1 MEIQIFNPTQAQPL
15 PEISWN
21 YAELKQQ
28 LEAGLANY
36 KGLAYSDDQ
45 IGEAKKDRAKLNK
58 LADAI
63 DGKRKEMKA
72 LYLRPY
78 EAFEAQ
84 AKELVGMVKATVRE
98 IDDQVKAYE
107 AARKEEK
114 LRAIQEQYRAMI
126 GDLAELAPYERLHN
140 PRWLNA
146 TAGMGAICQE
156 LGNKIDRIT
165 AGLTAIDGLQLPPE
179 LAGPV
184 KAIFLRRFDLP
195 ETKPFKEYSRGMKMK
210 LALAV
215 ALSHKAKLLLLD
227 EATGGLDPLAR
238 DELIGE
244 LSRFISDGEH
254 AILLFSHI
262 VSDIEKLCGRVAF
275 LHKGRLILSE
285 EKEALL
291 AAHPGQTL
299 EEIILDITRKERAL

>member
-156 LGNKIDRIT
+156 LGYKIDRIT

-184 KAIFLRRFDLP
+184 KAIFLRDFDLAA
-195 ETKPFKEYSRGMKMK
+195 
-210 LALAV
+210 ALAEKDR
-215 ALSHKAKLLLLD
+215 LQRQQ
-227 EATGGLDPLAR
+227 EELAR
-238 DELIGE
+238 YEAVRAAQANQMPPAAPAAPTAPIATQ
-244 LSRFISDGEH
+244 SAPRP
-254 AILLFSHI
+254 
-262 VSDIEKLCGRVAF
+262 
-275 LHKGRLILSE
+275 E
-285 EKEALL
+285 ESPTA
-291 AAHPGQTL
+291 
-299 EEIILDITRKERAL
+299 EEIFTVDFRIRATRVQLQGLKQSMINLGIKPERN

>member
-184 KAIFLRRFDLP
+184 KAILLRDFDLAA
-195 ETKPFKEYSRGMKMK
+195 
-210 LALAV
+210 ALAEKDR
-215 ALSHKAKLLLLD
+215 LQRQQ
-227 EATGGLDPLAR
+227 EELAR
-238 DELIGE
+238 YEAVRAAQANQMPPAAPAAPTAPIATQ
-244 LSRFISDGEH
+244 SAPRP
-254 AILLFSHI
+254 
-262 VSDIEKLCGRVAF
+262 
-275 LHKGRLILSE
+275 E
-285 EKEALL
+285 ESPTA
-291 AAHPGQTL
+291 
-299 EEIILDITRKERAL
+299 EEIFTVDFRIRATRVQLQGLKQSMINLGIKPERI

>member
-184 KAIFLRRFDLP
+184 KAIFLRDFDLAA
-195 ETKPFKEYSRGMKMK
+195 
-210 LALAV
+210 ALAEKDR
-215 ALSHKAKLLLLD
+215 LQRRQ
-227 EATGGLDPLAR
+227 EELAR
-238 DELIGE
+238 YEAVRAAQANQMPPAAPAAPTAPIATQ
-244 LSRFISDGEH
+244 SAPRP
-254 AILLFSHI
+254 
-262 VSDIEKLCGRVAF
+262 
-275 LHKGRLILSE
+275 E
-285 EKEALL
+285 ESPTA
-291 AAHPGQTL
+291 
-299 EEIILDITRKERAL
+299 EEIFTVDFRIRATRVQLQGLKQSMINLGIKPERI

>member
-36 KGLAYSDDQ
+36 KGLAYGDDQ
-45 IGEAKKDRAKLNK
+45 IGDAKKDRARLNK

-72 LYLRPY
+72 LYLQPY

-84 AKELVGMVKATVRE
+84 AKELVGMVKVTVKE

-107 AARKEEK
+107 AEKKRKKQE
-114 LRAIQEQYRAMI
+114 AIMAQYRAMI
-126 GDLAELAPYERLHN
+126 GELAELVPYERLHN
-140 PRWLNA
+140 PRWLNV

-156 LGNKIDRIT
+156 LGGKIDRIA
-165 AGLTAIDGLQLPPE
+165 AGLAAIDGLQLPPE

-184 KAIFLRRFDLP
+184 KSTFLRDFDLAA
-195 ETKPFKEYSRGMKMK
+195 
-210 LALAV
+210 ALAEKDR
-215 ALSHKAKLLLLD
+215 LQRQR
-227 EATGGLDPLAR
+227 EELAR
-238 DELIGE
+238 YEAAKAAQA
-244 LSRFISDGEH
+244 SQ
-254 AILLFSHI
+254 ATAAAPAAP
-262 VSDIEKLCGRVAF
+262 VVAQS
-275 LHKGRLILSE
+275 LPAP
-285 EKEALL
+285 EAPPV
-291 AAHPGQTL
+291 A
-299 EEIILDITRKERAL
+299 EEIFTLNFRIRATRAQLQGLKQAMINLGIKPERI

>member
-184 KAIFLRRFDLP
+184 KAIFLREKDRLQRQQ
-195 ETKPFKEYSRGMKMK
+195 EE
-210 LALAV
+210 
-215 ALSHKAKLLLLD
+215 
-227 EATGGLDPLAR
+227 LAR
-238 DELIGE
+238 YEAVRAAQANQMPPAAPAAPTAPIATQ
-244 LSRFISDGEH
+244 SAPRP
-254 AILLFSHI
+254 
-262 VSDIEKLCGRVAF
+262 
-275 LHKGRLILSE
+275 E
-285 EKEALL
+285 ESPTA
-291 AAHPGQTL
+291 
-299 EEIILDITRKERAL
+299 EEIFTVDFRIRATRVQLQGLKQSMINLGIKPERI

>member
-78 EAFEAQ
+78 GAFEAQ

-184 KAIFLRRFDLP
+184 KAIFLRDFDLAA
-195 ETKPFKEYSRGMKMK
+195 
-210 LALAV
+210 ALAEKDR
-215 ALSHKAKLLLLD
+215 LQRQQ
-227 EATGGLDPLAR
+227 EELAR
-238 DELIGE
+238 YEAVRAAQANQMPPAAPAAPTAPIATQ
-244 LSRFISDGEH
+244 SAPRP
-254 AILLFSHI
+254 
-262 VSDIEKLCGRVAF
+262 
-275 LHKGRLILSE
+275 E
-285 EKEALL
+285 ESPTA
-291 AAHPGQTL
+291 
-299 EEIILDITRKERAL
+299 EEIFTVDFRIRATRVQLQGLKQSMINLGIKPERI

>member
-126 GDLAELAPYERLHN
+126 GGLAELAPYERLHN

-146 TAGMGAICQE
+146 PAGMGAICQE

-184 KAIFLRRFDLP
+184 KAIFLRDFDLAA
-195 ETKPFKEYSRGMKMK
+195 
-210 LALAV
+210 ALAEKDR
-215 ALSHKAKLLLLD
+215 LQRQQ
-227 EATGGLDPLAR
+227 EELAR
-238 DELIGE
+238 YEAVRAAQANQMPPAAPAAPTAPIATQ
-244 LSRFISDGEH
+244 SAPRP
-254 AILLFSHI
+254 
-262 VSDIEKLCGRVAF
+262 
-275 LHKGRLILSE
+275 E
-285 EKEALL
+285 ESPTA
-291 AAHPGQTL
+291 
-299 EEIILDITRKERAL
+299 EEIFTVDFRIRATRVQLQGLKQSMINLGIKPERI

>member
-63 DGKRKEMKA
+63 DGKRKEMKT

-184 KAIFLRRFDLP
+184 KAIFLRDFDLAA
-195 ETKPFKEYSRGMKMK
+195 
-210 LALAV
+210 ALAEKDR
-215 ALSHKAKLLLLD
+215 LQRQQ
-227 EATGGLDPLAR
+227 EELAR
-238 DELIGE
+238 YEAVRAAQANQMPPAAPAAPTAPIATQ
-244 LSRFISDGEH
+244 SAPRP
-254 AILLFSHI
+254 
-262 VSDIEKLCGRVAF
+262 
-275 LHKGRLILSE
+275 E
-285 EKEALL
+285 ESPTA
-291 AAHPGQTL
+291 
-299 EEIILDITRKERAL
+299 EEIFTVDFRIRATRVQLQGLKQSMINLGIKPERI

>member
-126 GDLAELAPYERLHN
+126 GGLAELAPYERLHN

-184 KAIFLRRFDLP
+184 KAIFLRDFDLAA
-195 ETKPFKEYSRGMKMK
+195 
-210 LALAV
+210 ALAEKDR
-215 ALSHKAKLLLLD
+215 LQRQQ
-227 EATGGLDPLAR
+227 EELAR
-238 DELIGE
+238 YEAVRAAQANQMPPAAPAAPTAPIATQ
-244 LSRFISDGEH
+244 SAPRP
-254 AILLFSHI
+254 
-262 VSDIEKLCGRVAF
+262 
-275 LHKGRLILSE
+275 E
-285 EKEALL
+285 ESPTA
-291 AAHPGQTL
+291 
-299 EEIILDITRKERAL
+299 EEIFTVDFRIRATRVQLQGLKQSMINLGIKPERI

>member
-72 LYLRPY
+72 QNMRPY
-78 EAFEAQ
+78 EAF
-84 AKELVGMVKATVRE
+84 
-98 IDDQVKAYE
+98 E

-184 KAIFLRRFDLP
+184 KAIFLRDFDLAA
-195 ETKPFKEYSRGMKMK
+195 
-210 LALAV
+210 ALAEKDR
-215 ALSHKAKLLLLD
+215 LQRQQ
-227 EATGGLDPLAR
+227 EELAR
-238 DELIGE
+238 YEAVRAAQANQMPPAAPAAPTAPIATQ
-244 LSRFISDGEH
+244 SAPRP
-254 AILLFSHI
+254 
-262 VSDIEKLCGRVAF
+262 
-275 LHKGRLILSE
+275 E
-285 EKEALL
+285 ESPTA
-291 AAHPGQTL
+291 
-299 EEIILDITRKERAL
+299 EEIFTVDFRIRATRVQLQGLKQSMINLGIKPERI

>member
-72 LYLRPY
+72 LYLWPY

-184 KAIFLRRFDLP
+184 KAIFLRDFDLAA
-195 ETKPFKEYSRGMKMK
+195 
-210 LALAV
+210 ALAEKDR
-215 ALSHKAKLLLLD
+215 LQRQQ
-227 EATGGLDPLAR
+227 EELAR
-238 DELIGE
+238 YEAVRAAQANQMPPAAPAAPTAPIATQ
-244 LSRFISDGEH
+244 SAPRP
-254 AILLFSHI
+254 
-262 VSDIEKLCGRVAF
+262 
-275 LHKGRLILSE
+275 E
-285 EKEALL
+285 ESPTA
-291 AAHPGQTL
+291 
-299 EEIILDITRKERAL
+299 EEIFTVDFRIRATRVQLQGLKQSMINLGIKPERI

>member
-126 GDLAELAPYERLHN
+126 GGLAELAPYERLHN

-184 KAIFLRRFDLP
+184 KAIFLRDFDLAA
-195 ETKPFKEYSRGMKMK
+195 
-210 LALAV
+210 ALAEKDR
-215 ALSHKAKLLLLD
+215 LQRQQ
-227 EATGGLDPLAR
+227 EELAR
-238 DELIGE
+238 YEAVRAAQVI
-244 LSRFISDGEH
+244 RCPPQ
-254 AILLFSHI
+254 LLRP
-262 VSDIEKLCGRVAF
+262 LR
-275 LHKGRLILSE
+275 
-285 EKEALL
+285 
-291 AAHPGQTL
+291 PP
-299 EEIILDITRKERAL
+299 

>member
-36 KGLAYSDDQ
+36 KGLTYSDDQ

-184 KAIFLRRFDLP
+184 KAIFLRDFDLAA
-195 ETKPFKEYSRGMKMK
+195 
-210 LALAV
+210 ALAEKDR
-215 ALSHKAKLLLLD
+215 LQRQQ
-227 EATGGLDPLAR
+227 EELAR
-238 DELIGE
+238 YEAVRAAQANQMPPAAPAAPTAPIATQ
-244 LSRFISDGEH
+244 SAPRP
-254 AILLFSHI
+254 
-262 VSDIEKLCGRVAF
+262 
-275 LHKGRLILSE
+275 E
-285 EKEALL
+285 ESPTA
-291 AAHPGQTL
+291 
-299 EEIILDITRKERAL
+299 EEIFTVDFRIRATRVQLQGLKQSMINLGIKPERI

>member
-126 GDLAELAPYERLHN
+126 GGLAELAPYERLHN

-184 KAIFLRRFDLP
+184 KAIFLRDFDLAA
-195 ETKPFKEYSRGMKMK
+195 
-210 LALAV
+210 ALAEKDR
-215 ALSHKAKLLLLD
+215 LQRQQ
-227 EATGGLDPLAR
+227 EELAR
-238 DELIGE
+238 YEAVRAAQANQMPPAAPAAPTAPIATQSAPRPEESPTAEGGVTVDFRI
-244 LSRFISDGEH
+244 R
-254 AILLFSHI
+254 AT
-262 VSDIEKLCGRVAF
+262 RVQ
-275 LHKGRLILSE
+275 LQGLKQSMINLGI
-285 EKEALL
+285 K
-291 AAHPGQTL
+291 P
-299 EEIILDITRKERAL
+299 ERI

>member
-36 KGLAYSDDQ
+36 KGLAYGDDQ
-45 IGEAKKDRAKLNK
+45 IGDAKKDRARLNK

-72 LYLRPY
+72 LYLQPY

-84 AKELVGMVKATVRE
+84 AKELVGMVKVTVKE

-107 AARKEEK
+107 AEKKRKKQE
-114 LRAIQEQYRAMI
+114 AIMAQYRAMI
-126 GDLAELAPYERLHN
+126 GELAELVPYERLHN
-140 PRWLNA
+140 PRWLNV

-156 LGNKIDRIT
+156 LGGKIDRIA
-165 AGLTAIDGLQLPPE
+165 AGLAAIDGLQLPPE

-184 KAIFLRRFDLP
+184 KSTFLRDFDLAA
-195 ETKPFKEYSRGMKMK
+195 
-210 LALAV
+210 ALAEKDR
-215 ALSHKAKLLLLD
+215 LQRQR
-227 EATGGLDPLAR
+227 EELAR
-238 DELIGE
+238 YEAAKAAQA
-244 LSRFISDGEH
+244 SQ
-254 AILLFSHI
+254 ATAAAPAAP
-262 VSDIEKLCGRVAF
+262 VVAQS
-275 LHKGRLILSE
+275 LPAP
-285 EKEALL
+285 EAPPV
-291 AAHPGQTL
+291 A
-299 EEIILDITRKERAL
+299 EEIFTLNFRIRATRVQIQGLRQAMITLGIKPERI

>member
-146 TAGMGAICQE
+146 TAGLGAICPE

-184 KAIFLRRFDLP
+184 KAIFLRDFDLAA
-195 ETKPFKEYSRGMKMK
+195 
-210 LALAV
+210 ALAEKDR
-215 ALSHKAKLLLLD
+215 LQRQQ
-227 EATGGLDPLAR
+227 EELAR
-238 DELIGE
+238 YEAVRAAQANQMPPAAPAAPTAPIATQ
-244 LSRFISDGEH
+244 SAPRP
-254 AILLFSHI
+254 
-262 VSDIEKLCGRVAF
+262 
-275 LHKGRLILSE
+275 E
-285 EKEALL
+285 ESPTA
-291 AAHPGQTL
+291 
-299 EEIILDITRKERAL
+299 EEIFTVDFRIRATRVQLQGLKQSMINLGIKPERI

>member
-58 LADAI
+58 LAEAI

-84 AKELVGMVKATVRE
+84 AIELVGMVKATVRE

-184 KAIFLRRFDLP
+184 KAIFLRDFDLAA
-195 ETKPFKEYSRGMKMK
+195 
-210 LALAV
+210 ALAEKDR
-215 ALSHKAKLLLLD
+215 LQRQQ
-227 EATGGLDPLAR
+227 EELAR
-238 DELIGE
+238 YEAVRAAQANQMPPAAPAAPTAPIATQ
-244 LSRFISDGEH
+244 SAPRP
-254 AILLFSHI
+254 
-262 VSDIEKLCGRVAF
+262 
-275 LHKGRLILSE
+275 E
-285 EKEALL
+285 ESPTA
-291 AAHPGQTL
+291 
-299 EEIILDITRKERAL
+299 EEIFTVDFRIRATRVQLQGLKQSMINLGIKPERI

>member
-84 AKELVGMVKATVRE
+84 AKELVGTVKATVRE

-184 KAIFLRRFDLP
+184 KAIFLRDFDLAA
-195 ETKPFKEYSRGMKMK
+195 
-210 LALAV
+210 ALAEKDR
-215 ALSHKAKLLLLD
+215 LQRQQ
-227 EATGGLDPLAR
+227 EELAR
-238 DELIGE
+238 YEAVRAAQANQMPPAAPAAPTAPIATQ
-244 LSRFISDGEH
+244 SAPRP
-254 AILLFSHI
+254 
-262 VSDIEKLCGRVAF
+262 
-275 LHKGRLILSE
+275 E
-285 EKEALL
+285 ESPTA
-291 AAHPGQTL
+291 
-299 EEIILDITRKERAL
+299 EEIFTVDFRIRATRVQLQGLKQSMINLGIKPERI

>member
-156 LGNKIDRIT
+156 LSNKIDRIT

-184 KAIFLRRFDLP
+184 KAIFLRDFDLAA
-195 ETKPFKEYSRGMKMK
+195 
-210 LALAV
+210 ALAEKDR
-215 ALSHKAKLLLLD
+215 LQRQQ
-227 EATGGLDPLAR
+227 EELAR
-238 DELIGE
+238 YEAVRAAQANQMPPAAPAAPTAPIATQ
-244 LSRFISDGEH
+244 SAPRP
-254 AILLFSHI
+254 
-262 VSDIEKLCGRVAF
+262 
-275 LHKGRLILSE
+275 E
-285 EKEALL
+285 ESPTA
-291 AAHPGQTL
+291 
-299 EEIILDITRKERAL
+299 EEIFTVDFRIRATRVQLQGLKQSMINLGIKPERI